1 MILVKIRI
9 ILINKRVKKV
19 QRMKKILSLIVL
31 LLFMCLLTGC
41 GNNLDN
47 NLDDLNEYLEDASYV
62 YPDSKNVIVTLNE
75 FNQLKSGMTPQEVW
89 NIIGGQCTNT
99 GTTDM
104 GIGEEYITVSYG
116 CNGNGS
122 VGANVL
128 LMFQGGK
135 LTTFSQYGLE

>member
-62 YPDSKNVIVTLNE
+62 YPDSKNVI
-75 FNQLKSGMTPQEVW
+75 
-89 NIIGGQCTNT
+89 
-99 GTTDM
+99 
-104 GIGEEYITVSYG
+104 
-116 CNGNGS
+116 
-122 VGANVL
+122 
-128 LMFQGGK
+128 
-135 LTTFSQYGLE
+135 